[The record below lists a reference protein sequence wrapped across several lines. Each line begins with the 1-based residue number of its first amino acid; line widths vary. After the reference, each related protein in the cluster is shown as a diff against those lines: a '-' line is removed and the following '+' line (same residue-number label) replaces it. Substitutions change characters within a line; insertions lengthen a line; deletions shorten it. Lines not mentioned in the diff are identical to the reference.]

1 MSEEPIPQQHFGHR
15 IGETKNHQLK
25 ILPLPPSSHPLKDL
39 SHGGTSIVA
48 ESMGFLGCYVLFPQQ
63 FSESAT
69 RLFWKIPK
77 KTRCFVIS
85 PGVFSG
91 FSLSWRHPGPC
102 SWPGNIHTFQRG
114 DISITVGATITKWIG
129 FSVVGF
135 VEKVKRCWN
144 IFL

>member
-25 ILPLPPSSHPLKDL
+25 ILPLSPSSHPLKDL
-39 SHGGTSIVA
+39 SHGAGVGVGIVA

-77 KTRCFVIS
+77 KNSLLRDFTGRFFGFFSELKASRTLLMAWKYSHIS
-85 PGVFSG
+85 AG
-91 FSLSWRHPGPC
+91 
-102 SWPGNIHTFQRG
+102 
-114 DISITVGATITKWIG
+114 
-129 FSVVGF
+129 
-135 VEKVKRCWN
+135 
-144 IFL
+144 